1 MKKILLLAALLAM
14 TLSMSAQKGE
24 TSAIV
29 GLGYQTDY
37 KRFAIGAQGRY
48 HILDNVRIAPD
59 ITFYFPKD
67 KVTGVDVMI
76 NAHYVFRFPQD
87 KFSVYP
93 LAGIGIQNN
102 FYGKQN
108 IVIGGIEQKTDSH
121 SKTDL
126 AFNLGGGISYLI
138 GAKTFLNAEVKF
150 ILGDND
156 CAVVMIGYGYKF

>member
-1 MKKILLLAALLAM
+1 MKKILVLVALIVTNFSL
-14 TLSMSAQKGE
+14 SAQKGE

-37 KRFAIGAQGRY
+37 GRFAIGAQGRY
-48 HILDNVRIAPD
+48 NILDNVRIAPD

-67 KVTGVDVMI
+67 KVTGLDVMV

-87 KFSVYP
+87 QFSVYP

-102 FYGKQN
+102 FYGKQT
-108 IVIGGIEQKTDSH
+108 IKIDGVDQKTDSH
-121 SKTDL
+121 SKTDF
-126 AFNLGGGISYLI
+126 AFNLGGGISYQI
-138 GAKTFLNAEVKF
+138 GDKTFLNAEAKF

-156 CAVVMIGYGYKF
+156 CAVFMIGYGYKF